1 MGTDLLMWKKM
12 RLSNKMISLLILQN
26 FYFIIIYFINNK
38 YLRVISHLVKT
49 SLERI
54 LSHFTHTHKH
64 KRYHKHHHAHYLD
77 ITNTTNIGRTHEW
90 IEYTSKRE
98 RFKGYVGIGLFTWG
112 RLKRINV
119 YYPYQ
124 QDISTF

>member
-1 MGTDLLMWKKM
+1 M

-54 LSHFTHTHKH
+54 LSHFTHTHTNIK
-64 KRYHKHHHAHYLD
+64 D
-77 ITNTTNIGRTHEW
+77 ITNTTMHTPFRH
-90 IEYTSKRE
+90 
-98 RFKGYVGIGLFTWG
+98 FWG
-112 RLKRINV
+112 RGRVSQQQWCVSDPSSIVSVAYFVILQNLNFS
-119 YYPYQ
+119 YPFFIQ
-124 QDISTF
+124 AMFPCFAFI